1 MKWRKIK
8 NKFGAKKKRWKKQ
21 DSIWSRGSSKSNWN
35 DQKQQKEH
43 KRSIKKGAKRK
54 SGRKN
59 SKQTFY
65 ESRDW
70 LQEAI
75 RGNAFLFLLEYC
87 VT

>member
-8 NKFGAKKKRWKKQ
+8 NKFEAKKKRWKKQ
-21 DSIWSRGSSKSNWN
+21 DKIWSRGSNKSNWN

-43 KRSIKKGAKRK
+43 KKINKEGDKEKLEE
-54 SGRKN
+54 KN

-70 LQEAI
+70 LQATS
-75 RGNAFLFLLEYC
+75 GNAFLFLVEYC